1 MAKAIKGT
9 DATNFARDREFQK
22 LSKDQKAD
30 LVNSR
35 KTMLVI
41 REPLQ
46 SQDLKGFIF
55 NYVCTVMFHNSQTH
69 NRQTH
74 PEPVNIM

>member
-1 MAKAIKGT
+1 MAKAIKGV

-22 LSKDQKAD
+22 MSDEEKDD

-46 SQDLKGFIF
+46 SKDFEY
-55 NYVCTVMFHNSQTH
+55 N
-69 NRQTH
+69 
-74 PEPVNIM
+74 VNES